1 AACAPA
7 PCDAGATE
15 VAADRDSP
23 SSAPR
28 SAGNDPPTATA
39 KSVVHPADPSSACVL
54 ACCGSPRHLRS
65 TTQSVVRPA
74 VVRTSLPARWLP
86 FLPVPSCLPEHGRTS
101 PPLRDALIVFPGTLR
116 CQYPPKQ
123 FAETRD
129 GNLLL

>member
-65 TTQSVVRPA
+65 TTQSVVAQQSFEPA
-74 VVRTSLPARWLP
+74 CLPAGFHSYP
-86 FLPVPSCLPEHGRTS
+86 Y
-101 PPLRDALIVFPGTLR
+101 PLA
-116 CQYPPKQ
+116 CQSTV
-123 FAETRD
+123 E
-129 GNLLL
+129 